1 MRGLV
6 ILPGESSRQ
15 TTFACDIFFLNVMWL
30 KGKQKCE
37 MGPRLRGHRAVNQLM
52 EREKGAP

>member
-15 TTFACDIFFLNVMWL
+15 TTFACDIFFNVMWL